1 MSCRWALI
9 CATSV
14 LMQDLTHSSTDLDL
28 QISPCKETFVRK
40 IANHTAVV
48 TGASR
53 GIGPYIARALAREK
67 MNVALVA
74 RSPGP
79 LEEVAAEL
87 EGLGVRA
94 LAVPAD
100 LTRRE
105 DLEVLV
111 ERVTGELG
119 GIDVLVNN
127 AGIEVRGPYHT
138 TTPEEIEQVL
148 QANLTAPM
156 LLTRLVLPGMLER
169 GRGHIVNIASLAGK
183 MGLPYFGVYSASK
196 AGLIGF
202 TRALR
207 AEYRESGIG
216 ASAILLGYV
225 REAGV
230 YQRTV
235 EETGVGVPKLMTS
248 SPEAVARAVLR
259 ALRRDLPEVVVAPA
273 PAAMRM
279 TTALQELFPSFAAG
293 ILQRSG
299 TTEVIRKTVRAK
311 ESSGGA
317 PD

>member
-1 MSCRWALI
+1 MRNL
-9 CATSV
+9 
-14 LMQDLTHSSTDLDL
+14 
-28 QISPCKETFVRK
+28 
-40 IANHTAVV
+40 ANRSAIV

-53 GIGPYIARALAREK
+53 GIGPFIARALARER

-74 RSPGP
+74 RSAEP
-79 LEEVAAEL
+79 LAEVAAEL
-87 EGLGVRA
+87 EGMGVRA

-105 DLEVLV
+105 DLEALV

-138 TTPEEIEQVL
+138 TTPDEIEQVL

-169 GRGHIVNIASLAGK
+169 GRGHIINVASLAGK
-183 MGLPYFGVYSASK
+183 MGIPYFGAYSASK

-216 ASAILLGYV
+216 ASAVLLGYV
-225 REAGV
+225 REAGL
-230 YQRTV
+230 YQRAL
-235 EETGVGVPKLMTS
+235 EETGVGVPTLMTS
-248 SPEAVARAVLR
+248 SPEAVAKAVLR
-259 ALRRDLPEVVVAPA
+259 ALRRDLAEVMVAPA

-279 TTALQELFPSFAAG
+279 TTALQELFPSFTAG
-293 ILQRSG
+293 VLQRSG
-299 TTEVIRKTVRAK
+299 TTDVIRKTVASRQTPAD
-311 ESSGGA
+311 ESQ
-317 PD
+317 